1 MLGSYYV
8 SCVGANL
15 EKIIKVLTEMDDWET
30 LAGLLDLRQGVIN
43 GIKTECLRESGGL
56 AICYPRKLVRSYCDE
71 TSKHLAEVAR
81 DIAYILERNMA
92 SNTKPDRLKSM
103 SLVS

>member
-1 MLGSYYV
+1 M
-8 SCVGANL
+8 
-15 EKIIKVLTEMDDWET
+15 
-30 LAGLLDLRQGVIN
+30 IN

-92 SNTKPDRLKSM
+92 SNTTRQTQVYVFGKRTKYGLSSVSM
-103 SLVS
+103 